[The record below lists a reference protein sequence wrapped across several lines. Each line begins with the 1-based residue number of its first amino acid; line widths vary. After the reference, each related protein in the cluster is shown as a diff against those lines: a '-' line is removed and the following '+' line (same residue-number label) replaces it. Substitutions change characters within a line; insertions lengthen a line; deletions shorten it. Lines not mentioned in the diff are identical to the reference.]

1 MALPSYRQRNAELL
15 SPDAVARVLRGGSVH
30 LASKP
35 DAARA
40 AQHLASLGLIDTRV
54 SEYVQCVNHKD
65 RDYTY
70 VRNRSCRGRIRIE
83 ENFEDGDSLEC
94 PECGRT
100 VYPRGKARH
109 RVMQVR
115 VKPKG
120 VAAFL
125 ENRLDEKDYE
135 WKQVRPWVW
144 RVDMPEAEVKVVAVD
159 YCNAECVAREWA
171 ASNRACYVVVDA
183 ARCGQRFLPDHWLTW
198 APLADIVC
206 RPAALPELISSAAT
220 MDASSQVRA
229 SVPVYSATV
238 RPVVLDGKP
247 AEQTTPAEPEPK
259 AMRARPDP
267 LEHTVA
273 KVWTTQD
280 GTFCLS
286 TKTKAQRDGE
296 CRFPLWNG
304 EATKQMRLMMVLCHK
319 HPAEV
324 RLATVI
330 EQVYPES
337 KAEVLQNPN
346 GLLGLLKKVRSL
358 VSDIRNKKLAP
369 AGINSDILP
378 PLDMEITA
386 DTAIGLKL
394 AHVHRLD
401 EVGFGEQDRD
411 LPA

>member
-1 MALPSYRQRNAELL
+1 M
-15 SPDAVARVLRGGSVH
+15 H

-35 DAARA
+35 KAARA

-54 SEYVQCVNHKD
+54 SEYVQCVSHTD
-65 RDYTY
+65 RDYRY

-125 ENRLDEKDYE
+125 ENRLGEKDYE

-144 RVDMPEAEVKVVAVD
+144 RVDMPEVEVKVVVVD
-159 YCNAECVAREWA
+159 YCDAECVAREWA

-183 ARCGQRFLPDHWLTW
+183 ARCGQRFLPDDWLAW

-206 RPAALPELISSAAT
+206 RPAVLPELISSAAT
-220 MDASSQVRA
+220 MNASSQLRA

-238 RPVVLDGKP
+238 RPVVLDGRP
-247 AEQTTPAEPEPK
+247 PEQATSAEPESKPT
-259 AMRARPDP
+259 RAWPSP

-273 KVWTTQD
+273 KVWTTKD

-337 KAEVLQNPN
+337 KAEVLRNAN

-369 AGINSDILP
+369 AGINPDILP

-386 DTAIGLKL
+386 DTAIGLRL

-401 EVGFGEQDRD
+401 EAGFGEQDRD